1 MSKYNPHPKMPHKA
15 EYLAVGRGTGSSKA
29 ISMQVNTSAKYVDI
43 NRSIIILRYSGCID
57 RIRLNPI
64 TKREQ

>member
-1 MSKYNPHPKMPHKA
+1 MTKHNPHLKMQHKA

-29 ISMQVNTSAKYVDI
+29 INTNTSAKYVDI
-43 NRSIIILRYSGCID
+43 NRSIIILRYSGCVN
-57 RIRLNPI
+57 RIRLSPI